1 MVRWIRPTENILL
14 TAIRLF
20 FIEVIEVEQYPE
32 RLTRVENRLDNV
44 EANIA
49 EIKAEVKQSATK
61 SDLAELKDYFSD
73 RDKQYNDK
81 MWKLIFGLLLLF
93 GGLMVVMFGIKEIP
107 KLF

>member
-1 MVRWIRPTENILL
+1 ME
-14 TAIRLF
+14 
-20 FIEVIEVEQYPE
+20 YPE

-61 SDLAELKDYFSD
+61 DDLAELKQYFSD
-73 RDKQYNDK
+73 RDKQFNNN

>member
-1 MVRWIRPTENILL
+1 MEQNIPDRVS
-14 TAIRLF
+14 RL
-20 FIEVIEVEQYPE
+20 EY
-32 RLTRVENRLDNV
+32 RVNTIQEDV
-44 EANIA
+44 A
-49 EIKAEVKQSATK
+49 EIKEEIKQSATK
-61 SDLAELKDYFSD
+61 TDLAELKDYFSD

>member
-1 MVRWIRPTENILL
+1 MGQETKFNEVMDMEQNIPDRVS
-14 TAIRLF
+14 RL
-20 FIEVIEVEQYPE
+20 EY
-32 RLTRVENRLDNV
+32 RVNTIQEDV
-44 EANIA
+44 A
-49 EIKAEVKQSATK
+49 EIKEEIKQSATK
-61 SDLAELKDYFSD
+61 TDLAELKDYFSD